1 MKRYMK
7 IKNYVKIALIISLFS
22 GCVKDSDF
30 STPNVDCV
38 EPEITVTNTIQ
49 QVKEIYFFGGATE
62 IEEDVI
68 IEGYVVSNDEAGN
81 IYKTI
86 SIQDKPENP
95 TAAIKLSI
103 DQSDLYTTYNVGR
116 KIYVKLKGLAVG
128 YSYGSFQIGKA
139 NGKELDRIPSTE
151 VKKYIVR
158 SCEVAEIVPKLVEI
172 SELNEDLLEMLI
184 KIKNVQ
190 FNNSELGYPYANLDN
205 SSTVD
210 RKLESVNSDCSLL
223 GSVIVRNSGYSDFKN
238 ELLPEGKGIIT
249 AILSNY
255 YDDFQLY
262 VRDTE
267 DLNFS
272 EARCDY
278 SNALTPTI
286 TIKEVRELYEGSL
299 FEFGVSTPYILEGYV
314 VSSDE
319 QGNFENKIV
328 IQDAIE
334 KPSAGIQL
342 FLDKE
347 LIFEDYNIG
356 DKVFVKLNSL
366 YMNKNEGVL
375 TIGFPKKD
383 EIVEINS
390 DAVGAYI
397 YNSGENFKLKPKELL
412 ISDVVNDEYESILV
426 KVVNVQLVENELGS
440 AFTYF
445 SGTDDGIRILETCND
460 SNKLSVFTNGD
471 ALFANQLFPEGHGA
485 VTGVL
490 TSNIEIRTIED
501 VEFTESY
508 EICPVI
514 IPEILITEVADPKN
528 STTARFVELYNA
540 GSTAINLSG
549 WKLNKYAN
557 GAVAVSS
564 SPVELNGIV
573 IPSGGFVII
582 ANTGFANIFGVAP
595 TIEST
600 YISGNGDDVYE
611 LVDSAGKTIDIYGVI
626 GEDGNGTN
634 WEYLDGS
641 AFRNLG
647 VNNSN
652 NTFDISEWTVSSN
665 ANNFLVLYPN
675 TPKNAPNDYSP
686 NYR

>member
-1 MKRYMK
+1 MN
-7 IKNYVKIALIISLFS
+7 IKNYLKIALIISLFS

-38 EPEITVTNTIQ
+38 EPEITVTNSIQ
-49 QVKEIYFFGGATE
+49 QVKEMYYFGGATE
-62 IEEDVI
+62 IEEDVV

-95 TAAIKLSI
+95 TSAIKLAI

-151 VKKYIVR
+151 VKKYILR
-158 SCEVAEIVPKLVEI
+158 SCEVAEIVPKSVQI
-172 SELNEDLLEMLI
+172 SDLNEDLLEMLI
-184 KIKNVQ
+184 KIENVQ
-190 FNNSELGYPYANLDN
+190 FSNNEIGNSYANLDD
-205 SSTVD
+205 SSTID
-210 RKLESVNSDCSLL
+210 RELESFNSNCSLL

-238 ELLPEGKGIIT
+238 ELLPEGKGSIT

-262 VRDTE
+262 VRNTE
-267 DLNFS
+267 DLDFL

-278 SNALTPTI
+278 SNALTPTS

-299 FEFGVSTPYILEGYV
+299 FEFGVSIPYIIEGYV

-328 IQDAIE
+328 IQDAVE
-334 KPSAGIQL
+334 NPSAGIQL
-342 FLDKE
+342 LVDKE

-366 YMNKNEGVL
+366 YMNKNEGILSV
-375 TIGFPKKD
+375 GFPKKD
-383 EIVEINS
+383 EIVEINA
-390 DAVGAYI
+390 DAVGTYI
-397 YNSGENFKLKPKELL
+397 YNSGENFKITPKELS
-412 ISDVVNDEYESILV
+412 ISQVVNDEYESTLV
-426 KVVNVQLVENELGS
+426 KVINVQLVENELGS

-445 SGTDDGIRILETCND
+445 SGTDDGFRILETCNE
-460 SNKLSVFTNGD
+460 SNKISVFTNGN
-471 ALFANQLFPEGHGA
+471 ALFANQLFPEGHG
-485 VTGVL
+485 VITGVL
-490 TSNIEIRTIED
+490 TSNIEIRTVED

-540 GSTAINLSG
+540 GPTAINLSG
-549 WKLNKYAN
+549 WKLNKYVN
-557 GAVAVSS
+557 GAMSVSS

-573 IPSGGFVII
+573 ISSSGFVII
-582 ANTGFANIFGVAP
+582 ANTGFANIFGVSP
-595 TIEST
+595 TIETT

-611 LVDSAGKTIDIYGVI
+611 LVDASGKTIDIFGVL

-634 WEYLDGS
+634 WEYLDGG
-641 AFRNLG
+641 AVRNLG

-652 NTFDISEWTVSSN
+652 NMFEISEWTVSSD

-675 TPKNAPNDYSP
+675 TPKIAPNDYSP
-686 NYR
+686 FYR